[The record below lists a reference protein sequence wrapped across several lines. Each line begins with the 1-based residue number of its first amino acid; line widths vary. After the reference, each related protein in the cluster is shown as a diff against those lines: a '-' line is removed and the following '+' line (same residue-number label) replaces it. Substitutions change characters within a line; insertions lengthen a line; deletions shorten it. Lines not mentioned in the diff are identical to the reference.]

1 MMIRINLLP
10 VRAVKKREMGRQ
22 ILALFAL
29 VLIGAGAANYYWYA
43 GRAEERDRNQIGIT
57 QTKAKIADLEKVI
70 GEVTNINQRKADV
83 EKKLAVLGDLRKGRS
98 GPVRMLDALS
108 NATPKK
114 LWLRTFEEENGKVR
128 LVGSAVSHDEVA
140 EYMRGLGSMVWTP
153 KGMGR
158 LVEQRRDANT
168 SRVELL
174 TPDAAIEEFPVVEIK
189 PFFTNVELTTAS
201 LQSSTSQGPGQGM
214 EQPLVDF
221 NITLTANYAI

>member
-29 VLIGAGAANYYWYA
+29 VLLGAGVGNFYWYD
-43 GRAEERDRNQIGIT
+43 GRAEERDRNQAGIT
-57 QTKAKIADLEKVI
+57 QTKAKIAELEKVI
-70 GEVTNINQRKADV
+70 GEVKNINERKTDV

-98 GPVRMLDALS
+98 GPVRMLDALA

-114 LWLRTFEEENGKVR
+114 LWLKSFDEESGKVK
-128 LVGSAVSHDEVA
+128 LTGSAVSHDEVA

-158 LVEQRRDANT
+158 LVEQRRDAKT

-174 TPDAAIEEFPVVEIK
+174 TPDAAIEEFPVDDIK
-189 PFFTNVELTTAS
+189 LFFSSIELDNATLQTTGAS
-201 LQSSTSQGPGQGM
+201 VTG

-221 NITLTANYAI
+221 NISLAANYAI